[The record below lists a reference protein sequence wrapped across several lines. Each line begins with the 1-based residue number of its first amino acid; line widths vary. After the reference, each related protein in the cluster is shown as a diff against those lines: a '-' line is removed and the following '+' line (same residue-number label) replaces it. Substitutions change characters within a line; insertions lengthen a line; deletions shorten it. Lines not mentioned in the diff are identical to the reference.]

1 MTATLRHNIGMKN
14 WIDFH
19 VERTALSTYISNW
32 NLKKTTHCDWI
43 IIYRHRRWWL
53 KHSLFDS
60 IERAKKQNE
69 NQSIYAYVSSCNI
82 SSFAS
87 SSYWI
92 GLVWMASIMVFFFV
106 YVCANFIGVPST
118 KLRLR
123 QTINYKPNQKKKV
136 TPSEMGCA
144 WHIDD
149 FMKRRRRWGKNCLRM
164 RVLFNIY

>member
-1 MTATLRHNIGMKN
+1 MHTSVLVIYHLLPLHHI
-14 WIDFH
+14 
-19 VERTALSTYISNW
+19 EL
-32 NLKKTTHCDWI
+32 DWFGW
-43 IIYRHRRWWL
+43 HQLW
-53 KHSLFDS
+53 
-60 IERAKKQNE
+60 
-69 NQSIYAYVSSCNI
+69 C
-82 SSFAS
+82 
-87 SSYWI
+87 
-92 GLVWMASIMVFFFV
+92 FFFV